1 MIACTSKT
9 YLWNLPS
16 LTVGAKRKQNHTNI
30 CVLNMNWVS
39 FCVCLFEMSHSSV
52 VWSELIIVCRLREA
66 EQPQNSAMFP
76 RLGSKFRYSGRTLYQ
91 ARHSSQILDRPD
103 PYFERSQ
110 PARSTYAAPSNR
122 SRSVDEREYAKRVK
136 YVNSKNVA
144 MKKGVARATLLLCY
158 AQLCVQELCHL
169 RVVVW
174 DVSASFGACSVCF
187 TCFCRHLQCWKHHPI
202 TEQAGVQRCQPI
214 LSWLQEASSVLGYL

>member
-1 MIACTSKT
+1 MEPPFTFFGNKKKT
-9 YLWNLPS
+9 KPHQYLCFKCEL
-16 LTVGAKRKQNHTNI
+16 
-30 CVLNMNWVS
+30 VS
-39 FCVCLFEMSHSSV
+39 FCVCLFDMSHSGV
-52 VWSELIIVCRLREA
+52 VWSVLIIVCRLREA

-122 SRSVDEREYAKRVK
+122 SRSVDECEYAKSFK

-144 MKKGVARATLLLCY
+144 MKKGVIRATLLLCY

-174 DVSASFGACSVCF
+174 DVSASFGTCSVWF
-187 TCFCRHLQCWKHHPI
+187 SCFCHHLQCRLVCKDVNPFLVGCKKHL
-202 TEQAGVQRCQPI
+202 VFCVI
-214 LSWLQEASSVLGYL
+214 LRLCSN